1 MLQRAHIKNILSN
14 KLKAGIFFSL
24 DLVGANKEL
33 KVLTWPL
40 NSPRSQSD
48 WMSAEQVRSTEARH
62 RRPQDS
68 KDPLC
73 QCLNG
78 SEKSPIQGCYPDTSH
93 RCSTGS
99 GSRECGGEANPFSSC
114 SFCGVSGRIV
124 LLGGGAWGDELL
136 LHVWVKICEL
146 KVHVRAFFCCFLELF
161 TTDSITH
168 ELRFIIS
175 CQNTVSKIIKQLV
188 KLVFSHNINS
198 TDALDLKSRTTLKK
212 SPKGRSFSNIL
223 PSTWPQFHIEK
234 H

>member
-68 KDPLC
+68 KDPLF

-124 LLGGGAWGDELL
+124 RLGRGAWGDELL
-136 LHVWVKICEL
+136 LHVWVKNMWTQSPLLSIFL
-146 KVHVRAFFCCFLELF
+146 LFSRAFHHRLHHTRAKIYYFL
-161 TTDSITH
+161 
-168 ELRFIIS
+168 
-175 CQNTVSKIIKQLV
+175 SKY
-188 KLVFSHNINS
+188 
-198 TDALDLKSRTTLKK
+198 
-212 SPKGRSFSNIL
+212 SF
-223 PSTWPQFHIEK
+223 
-234 H
+234 